1 MTFEGEGPFSGEFV
15 DLENV
20 PTLGLTDDQRQSLND
35 VIQATARN
43 QFENNLAQLNYD
55 GGLFTIYRDVSKI
68 ASSSNVSISTLSNGD
83 TNGVVELSKTF
94 FNISTATFSQSID
107 TQGSRPQGL
116 AWNDDGTKLY
126 EIGLDSDKIYESNL
140 STPYDIS
147 TATFNQSIDTQDD
160 FSRGLAWNDDG
171 TKLYEIGSGSN
182 NIYEYNVGTA
192 YDIST
197 ATFSQSI
204 NTQDGIPHGLAWKD
218 DGTKLYEMGRGG
230 GNIYESNLSTP
241 YDISTATFNQSINN
255 QDSFPKGLAWNDD
268 GTKLYEIGSGSAN
281 IYVYNLGT
289 AYDISTATFSQSF
302 NTQDD
307 VPTGLAWKDDGSKLY
322 EIGDASS
329 NIYES
334 NASGRLSS
342 GSVVLVSK
350 DLSKAENG
358 GFSNP
363 PSSAVVSQSSNIL
376 TNTDITYTLRDGN
389 GNTATVTQSDVDT
402 VVDTSNFTSSTVE
415 LEVNLSQSTTNDDK
429 TPTSKDVMV
438 HFKE

>member
-197 ATFSQSI
+197 ATFSQS
-204 NTQDGIPHGLAWKD
+204 
-218 DGTKLYEMGRGG
+218 
-230 GNIYESNLSTP
+230 
-241 YDISTATFNQSINN
+241 
-255 QDSFPKGLAWNDD
+255 
-268 GTKLYEIGSGSAN
+268 
-281 IYVYNLGT
+281 
-289 AYDISTATFSQSF
+289 F